1 MQTLSK
7 QNWFSTKNQ
16 ALFTIYHNQHKSF
29 PPHNH
34 DFFELA
40 FIMGG
45 SAVQRSAGGA
55 MRIGRGHVTILHP
68 GVWHAYEK
76 ADMKV
81 YMCLIAPGLFKRELS
96 WISDDP
102 VLAPLFYP
110 AKTPTDCV
118 VAKLSPA
125 SLKRCQT
132 HLEALHSLR
141 FSFFEN
147 TRALQIS
154 YLLLLLHEMAQTFSK
169 KMKKE
174 LHRPSTL
181 HSSVKRAIELIESDC
196 ASRWTLTSLAAKLN
210 INPSYLSR
218 IFHEQTSLS
227 PMRYLSR
234 KRAERAAM
242 LLVSTDKP
250 ISEIGNLVG
259 WPEPKMF
266 ARSFKSHFSLSAS
279 QYRAAGLLPSKA

>member
-1 MQTLSK
+1 MQTLLK
-7 QNWFSTKNQ
+7 RNWFRTKNQ
-16 ALFTIYHNQHKSF
+16 ALFTIYTNQQKAF

-45 SAVQRSAGGA
+45 SAVQRSSGGA
-55 MRIGRGHVTILHP
+55 MRISPGHVTILHP
-68 GVWHAYEK
+68 GVWHSYEK
-76 ADMKV
+76 SGLEL
-81 YMCLIAPGLFKRELS
+81 YICLIAPELFKRELS

-110 AKTPTDCV
+110 EKTPTDCV
-118 VAKLSPA
+118 LAKLSPH
-125 SLKRCQT
+125 SLKRCRA

-174 LHRPSTL
+174 LCRPSTL
-181 HSSVKRAIELIESDC
+181 HASVKRAIELIESDC
-196 ASRWTLTSLAAKLN
+196 AARWSLTSLAGKLN

-250 ISEIGNLVG
+250 ISEIGGMVG

-266 ARSFKSHFSLSAS
+266 ARSFKSHFSISAS
-279 QYRAAGLLPSKA
+279 QYRAASLQPSKS